1 MTETRDRFE
10 DLLDPFWLSTT
21 MHHESV
27 MFIGRDDSPMSATL
41 LFHPDEILSVNSASA
56 EIAFKEGD
64 DYRID
69 RQAGR
74 ITRTRGSRMPW
85 VAAERMAAADGE
97 LTHERTITVTYTHH
111 GDRWRGF
118 VPASA
123 RAQLRRVARRLEE
136 REPLTIC
143 LTGDSISEGYDAS
156 GFHRLPPYQPPFGTL
171 VASGLQRRYGSNI
184 HFHNFGTAGWTS
196 ADALWDTERITAV
209 NPDLVVVAF
218 GMNDASYADPDAYA
232 ANGSRMLSRV
242 RTEVPHAEFILVSSM
257 LPTPECDWLVHS
269 RFAEYRDALAAMTE
283 DGVALADITTLWS
296 ALVARKDPHD
306 LSGNGW
312 NHPND
317 FGHRI
322 YAQTILAVM
331 GADRS
336 RDLRR
341 PIDQ

>member
-1 MTETRDRFE
+1 MTETRDRFD

-27 MFIGRDDSPMSATL
+27 MFIGRDDSPMDATL
-41 LFHPDEILSVNSASA
+41 LFHPGEILSVNSAA
-56 EIAFKEGD
+56 ADIAFKEGD

-69 RQAGR
+69 WQAGR
-74 ITRTRGSRMPW
+74 IMRTPGSRMPC
-85 VAAERMAAADGE
+85 VPAERMAAADGE
-97 LTHERTITVTYTHH
+97 LTHERTIVVTYTHP
-111 GDRWRGF
+111 GDRWGGF

-123 RAQLRRVARRLEE
+123 RAQLGRATRRLEE

-171 VASGLQRRYGSNI
+171 VAAGLQQQAGASVQ
-184 HFHNFGTAGWTS
+184 FHNFGTAGWTA

-209 NPDLVVVAF
+209 NPDLVIVAF
-218 GMNDASYADPDAYA
+218 GMNDASYADADEYV
-232 ANGSRMLSRV
+232 ANVSGILSRI
-242 RTEVPHAEFILVSSM
+242 RAEIAHAEFILVSSM
-257 LPTPECDWLVHS
+257 LPTPECDWLVHA
-269 RFAEYRDALAAMTE
+269 RFPEYRDALATLAG
-283 DGVALADITTLWS
+283 DGVALADVTTVWA
-296 ALVARKDPHD
+296 ALVARKHPHD

-322 YAQTILAVM
+322 YAQTILAAM
-331 GADRS
+331 S
-336 RDLRR
+336 
-341 PIDQ
+341 